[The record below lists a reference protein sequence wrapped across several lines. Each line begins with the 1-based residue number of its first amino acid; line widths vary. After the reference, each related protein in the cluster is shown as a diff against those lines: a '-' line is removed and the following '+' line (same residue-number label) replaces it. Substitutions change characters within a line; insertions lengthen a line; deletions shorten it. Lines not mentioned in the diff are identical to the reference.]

1 MVSYILILNLIRVG
15 FTNNKQFIFV
25 PNTRKSISVLRSLI
39 STGLIIGYRN
49 VTLKGRDQV
58 TLEVMLNKTIK
69 NINIT
74 NLSTPTNQ
82 RTIKFKEI
90 KKLRNIGTASTY
102 ILITSYGIVNLRQA
116 AELKTGGIMLAKI
129 Y

>member
-1 MVSYILILNLIRVG
+1 M
-15 FTNNKQFIFV
+15 
-25 PNTRKSISVLRSLI
+25 

-49 VTLKGRDQV
+49 VTLKGSDKV

-102 ILITSYGIVNLRQA
+102 ILITSYGIVNLRRA